1 MSSRIALAA
10 ILAQALWIAPLRA
23 QVGSDWIDA
32 AMPQWLEFY
41 RDLHRHPEL
50 SFRETRT
57 AGKVAEAFAA
67 AGLTVT
73 RNVGGL
79 GVVGV
84 LENGAGPTLLVRCDM
99 DALPIGE
106 RTGLEYMSKLR
117 VEGEDGRVGGVMHA
131 CGHDLH
137 MSTVAAAATWLGAHR
152 DRWRGTLVCIGQPA
166 EERAGGAKA
175 MLEDGLLTRFPKPDH
190 AIALHV
196 SADLPAGTI
205 GWCAGPAMANV
216 ESVDVLIRGRG
227 GHGAAPHLT
236 IDPIPIACRFVLDL
250 QTIVAREVPPTSPAV
265 VTVGAINGGSKH
277 NIIDAECRLQLT
289 IRSYDEAVHAL
300 VKAAIERKAKAAAAS
315 SGAPDPELAFSEF
328 TPALVNDAALTA
340 RCVAAFRGELG
351 EAAVVAIDPAMVA
364 EDFGRLR
371 LAGVPIH
378 MFRLGTTAQAR
389 LDDHAARGVPVPALH
404 SAEYWP
410 DVEPSL
416 RAGVRALAAAACALL
431 PAP

>member
-1 MSSRIALAA
+1 MRTRA
-10 ILAQALWIAPLRA
+10 ILLTLLASNLPA
-23 QVGSDWIDA
+23 QVGPAWIDA
-32 AMPQWLEFY
+32 ELPRWREFY

-50 SFRETRT
+50 SFREVRT
-57 AGKVAEAFAA
+57 AGKVAEVLAA

-73 RNVGGL
+73 QNVGGL

-106 RTGLEYMSKLR
+106 RTGLDFMSEVR
-117 VEGEDGRVGGVMHA
+117 VESEDGRVGGVMHA

-137 MSTVAAAATWLGAHR
+137 MTSVAASVTWLASHR
-152 DRWRGTLVCIGQPA
+152 DRWRGTLVCVAQPA

-175 MLEDGLLTRFPKPDH
+175 MLEDGLLTRFPRPDH
-190 AIALHV
+190 ALALHV
-196 SADLPAGTI
+196 IPDLPAGTI

-216 ESVDVLIRGRG
+216 ESVDVVVHGRG

-236 IDPIPIACRFVLDL
+236 IDPIPIACKLVLDL
-250 QTIVAREVPPTSPAV
+250 QTIVSREIAPTSPAV
-265 VTVGAINGGSKH
+265 VTVGAIQGGSKH

-289 IRSYDEAVHAL
+289 IRSYDDAVHEHI
-300 VKAAIERKAKAAAAS
+300 KRAIERKARAAAAS
-315 SGAPDPELAFSEF
+315 AGAPEPELAFSEF
-328 TPALVNDAALTA
+328 TPALVNDQELTA
-340 RCVAAFRGELG
+340 RCVAAFRKELG
-351 EAAVVAIDPAMVA
+351 DDAVVALEPAMVA

-378 MFRLGTTAQAR
+378 MFRLGTTAKAR
-389 LDDHAARGVPVPALH
+389 LDGHRASGTPVPALH

-410 DVEPSL
+410 DFEPSL
-416 RAGVRALAAAACALL
+416 RAAVQALCAAAIALM
-431 PAP
+431 PR